1 MFFNKEIQH
10 NTIRYIGCTIHQENG
25 IHEEALGVLSCLS
38 VIFDCVCVGG
48 GSIVAC
54 DSWLGLCMLLHDTV
68 NLY

>member
-1 MFFNKEIQH
+1 MFFYKDIQH

-38 VIFDCVCVGG
+38 VIFDWVCVGG
-48 GSIVAC
+48 GAC
-54 DSWLGLCMLLHDTV
+54 DIWLGLCMFLHDTV